1 MSHALASR
9 PSGPRVAVIRVLLTA
24 VAIVLGFVPG
34 VVAPKP
40 SQAAAA
46 KAPSGPAIEAGATV
60 IFGEAFEACPTRATL
75 RRLRRGD
82 DVGGDEMA
90 TCRTLDAGKPY
101 RVVVPASPSPTGEVW
116 IRVEPNASSSPLWVN
131 ARPGSATLKG

>member
-9 PSGPRVAVIRVLLTA
+9 PSGPRVAEILVLLTA
-24 VAIVLGFVPG
+24 IAIVLRSGPG
-34 VVAPKP
+34 AVAPKP
-40 SQAAAA
+40 SQAAPAE
-46 KAPSGPAIEAGATV
+46 APSGPAAGAMVT
-60 IFGEAFEACPTRATL
+60 FGEAFEACPTRATL

-101 RVVVPASPSPTGEVW
+101 RVVVPASPSSTGEVW
-116 IRVEPNASSSPLWVN
+116 IKVEPDASSLPLWVN